1 MPSQQ
6 AADKNGIQ
14 ISSKTHTRVQELLRR
29 GTMSASK
36 AGMESPAILLIYD
49 PKHIRKSKLVKG
61 IGAGVQPQNL
71 DFLGFYICYSPGFLV
86 FRMGSFVSQLCTV
99 AEI

>member
-49 PKHIRKSKLVKG
+49 PKHIRKSKLVK
-61 IGAGVQPQNL
+61 
-71 DFLGFYICYSPGFLV
+71 LV
-86 FRMGSFVSQLCTV
+86 KDHYHEHIKSVYV
-99 AEI
+99 YV

>member
-61 IGAGVQPQNL
+61 INVWENWSTNRKIL
-71 DFLGFYICYSPGFLV
+71 HKKTKI
-86 FRMGSFVSQLCTV
+86 
-99 AEI
+99 